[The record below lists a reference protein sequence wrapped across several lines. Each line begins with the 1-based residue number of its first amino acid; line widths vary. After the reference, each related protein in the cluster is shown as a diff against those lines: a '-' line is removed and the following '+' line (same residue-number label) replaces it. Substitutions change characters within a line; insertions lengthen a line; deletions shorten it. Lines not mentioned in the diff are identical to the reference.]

1 MSRTKVGHNNKG
13 EGRGAVHFHCTVGL
27 RRFCTVCV
35 RVHEYSGLRD
45 RWKTLALL
53 RT

>member
-27 RRFCTVCV
+27 RRLCTVCV
-35 RVHEYSGLRD
+35 RVCMSIVD
-45 RWKTLALL
+45 
-53 RT
+53 